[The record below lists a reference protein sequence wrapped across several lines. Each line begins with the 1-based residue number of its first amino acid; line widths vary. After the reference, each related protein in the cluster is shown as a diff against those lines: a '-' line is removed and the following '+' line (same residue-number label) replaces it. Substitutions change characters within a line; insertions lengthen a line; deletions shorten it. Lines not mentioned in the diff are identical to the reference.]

1 MHQRNSHNSATNFL
15 SIYTKW
21 TGKPTVQ
28 PHKLLIKKPPTN
40 CTCGRK
46 PMNTAAQEARK
57 SVQPF
62 VHVKD
67 AASNTSVHIQGAAY
81 SPSIKLCLVWLMLLA
96 HIDTPPYV
104 LHWWFD
110 RWISLHS
117 LCGGISAGPD
127 WLKFVTR
134 KIIPRKS
141 TVLGKGRALYH
152 GLNQ

>member
-46 PMNTAAQEARK
+46 PMNTACTRGKKECTTLCTCK
-57 SVQPF
+57 GC
-62 VHVKD
+62 
-67 AASNTSVHIQGAAY
+67 SNTSVHVHWAAY